1 MDKTLKHFY
10 LETTSMLQSP
20 GNTWK
25 TPPITLLPASSAKG
39 NIKKKKLKT
48 WKDYLKYIKKKNT
61 QRKNAI
67 SFFFTSDSDHKKK
80 KSNSGKM
87 QLIHNFCSPK
97 GKREAIF

>member
-1 MDKTLKHFY
+1 MEDTTDHPAACLFSKRKHKK
-10 LETTSMLQSP
+10 E
-20 GNTWK
+20 K
-25 TPPITLLPASSAKG
+25 
-39 NIKKKKLKT
+39 IKNMKRLFKI
-48 WKDYLKYIKKKNT
+48 YKKKNT